1 MLRGMGL
8 MSRWPWV
15 LGIFVLAV
23 GLAGGAARAEPTI
36 KWRVDNA
43 FRLFT
48 EATDTEIHRATYEA
62 LSEDERQNPV
72 LSAERVLSERHADG
86 WAAHMFLSTCWNS
99 KDNKFA
105 CPEVADYAH
114 PKAHRIRAD
123 IADIADAD
131 SIDCTWLT
139 APIGGRKRGA
149 SITVPCNTPV
159 LLEIPYPAGAKITV
173 EVGGRQIAA
182 TGAKVKDLFVLAFG
196 DSFASGEGNPDVPVR
211 FSRERTADYGLRRKD
226 QALIG
231 YPARI
236 GEWQTVGDKQFVNEN
251 ARWMDQACHRS
262 LYSHQLRAALQLA
275 IEDPHRAVTYAG
287 VSCSGAETTF
297 GLFLRYKGHE
307 WVPNPP
313 QLSQISA
320 AAEAQCGTA
329 EVRELDLPEAYH
341 MQEKIP
347 ELKGLVLKKCD
358 AEKAR
363 KVDLIFLSIGGN
375 DIGFSRLVAN
385 AVLADQSSL
394 RSLGGWFGQ
403 VHGFKEAQAGLD
415 LLDDRYK
422 SLNRAFHNI
431 LHLPWNESDRV
442 ILTAYP
448 PLSVL
453 EDGRSQC
460 PDGQAGMTV
469 LSDFQ
474 LSEAKAREGETAA
487 QRMLQIMKAS
497 AKQHGWTL
505 ADAHV
510 AGFRGRGICAG
521 WTESAFS
528 SADDLRMPR
537 KIDGKWE
544 PFNPADWRSYASRQR
559 WFRTP
564 NDAFM
569 TGNFHVTESLL
580 QTVLKNQG
588 YQWVQLLLAATYSG
602 AFHPTAEGHAAIAD
616 SVVERARHVLDKYD
630 NKGPKPRT

>member
-1 MLRGMGL
+1 
-8 MSRWPWV
+8 MSRLAWMSGLV
-15 LGIFVLAV
+15 IAAGVLA
-23 GLAGGAARAEPTI
+23 AAPVRAEPAI
-36 KWRVDNA
+36 KWRVDNP

-48 EATDTEIHRATYEA
+48 ETTDTEVHRATYEA
-62 LSEDERQNPV
+62 LPEDERQQPV
-72 LSAERVLSERHADG
+72 LAAERALAERHADG
-86 WAAHMFLSTCWNS
+86 WAANMFLNTCWNG
-99 KDNKFA
+99 KANAFA
-105 CPEVADYAH
+105 CPEIADYAH
-114 PKAHRIRAD
+114 PKAHKIRAE
-123 IADIADAD
+123 IAAIPDAD
-131 SIDCTWLT
+131 SVDCTWLT
-139 APIGGRKRGA
+139 APVAGRKRGA
-149 SITVPCNTPV
+149 AITVPCNAPV
-159 LLEIPYPAGAKITV
+159 LLEIPYPAGARVTV

-182 TGAKVKDLFVLAFG
+182 TTAKIKDVFVLAFG
-196 DSFASGEGNPDVPVR
+196 DSFASGEGNPDVAVR
-211 FSRERTADYGLRRKD
+211 FSRERAADYGLRRKD

-231 YPARI
+231 YPARV
-236 GEWQTVGDKQFVNEN
+236 GEWQAVGDKKFVEEN

-275 IEDPHRAVTYAG
+275 IEEPHRAVTYAG

-320 AAEAQCGTA
+320 AADVQCGSA
-329 EVRELDLPEAYH
+329 DARPHDLPEAYH
-341 MQEKIP
+341 MQDKIP
-347 ELKGLVLKKCD
+347 ELKGLVLKKCELD
-358 AEKAR
+358 KAR
-363 KVDLIFLSIGGN
+363 KIDLIFLSIGGN

-385 AVLADQSSL
+385 AVLDDQSSL

-415 LLDDRYK
+415 QLDDRYK

-448 PLSVL
+448 PMSVL

-469 LSDFQ
+469 LPDFQ
-474 LSEAKAREGETAA
+474 LSEAKAREGDTAA
-487 QRMLQIMKAS
+487 QRMLQIMKSS
-497 AKQHGWTL
+497 AKQFGWTL
-505 ADAHV
+505 ADAHI
-510 AGFRGRGICAG
+510 AAFRGRGICAG
-521 WTESAFS
+521 WTDSAFS

-537 KIDGKWE
+537 KIDGKWQ
-544 PFNPADWRSYASRQR
+544 PFNPADWRPYASRQR

-616 SVVERARHVLDKYD
+616 SVADRARAVLDKYD
-630 NKGPKPRT
+630 GRTPKPRT